1 MFSRV
6 FIFLIRAVYICYQIC
21 AADDYIGQM
30 TANNTEQCQMYLSDT
45 ALHKVSYAN
54 EVVMTG
60 SVLLSS
66 GTWNA
71 TNIYQLENAIKRWPC
86 FDILNTTQRLENST
100 ADIKTVLCFK
110 FGTSRLQRIATSLEC
125 NPQAVIRIGTS
136 GMVTM
141 LSPNTTVCYES
152 NPVLKCTFGE
162 ATDRAN
168 WYIFH
173 NDQLVELYPG
183 TVVQLDNNCTTPE
196 YNSCTTLTLMKVT
209 GAWAGIY
216 ECGLTKGSLSY
227 AARTH
232 LSVALLPDV
241 ITIVTSP
248 LTADCSQQQTGSVN
262 INISITIPQSTE
274 SYEVWWSYN
283 GTVEN
288 PLNNIS
294 YNDSLVYTFT
304 APISCQ
310 KTSDAQYVDVT
321 FENTKGQERSTT
333 VDIPVI
339 YADSIFCDENVT
351 DGDIWPKT
359 PAGATVINRTCPEGR
374 VGYKSCTCDGPAWQ
388 PVFDYCV
395 NQQLNTLLN
404 SAESFLQ
411 GLGATQERAMNIFQE
426 LMNNSAS
433 ASSDNIA
440 DITASINILTV
451 MANAS
456 NNIAFQEEVL
466 PNFINAASN
475 LLSKTWNAVN
485 TSTLYSM
492 SSDFLQALEVLMKNI
507 KFNTSQ
513 GVNSTNLQLKFC
525 SSSECNLSLFDVGV
539 NMNKTNGALKTVAVK
554 NLTDRLRNIYSNMT
568 PTSLLLLATLQ
579 DNNDRLIKIRLDF
592 PNNQLNITE
601 ALCVFWNTTAG
612 NWSDEGCTVITS
624 DENHTLCECN
634 HLTSFSLLI
643 FNDEK
648 TSYEKFKFT
657 LTLDIITNVG
667 LGVSIC
673 CLLIFLI
680 IESLVWS
687 AVVETN
693 LSHFR
698 HTAMVNIA
706 TFLLLA
712 DVSFLASTSPD
723 VLSETWCLVLTVC
736 KHLFYLAMFCWMLC
750 LSVMLVHQLTFVFS
764 PLRKRVF
771 MFFSSFVGYVCP
783 VLIVGSSYVYTYYTN
798 RPYYDKKTC
807 WLVFERLMEGSIHA
821 FLLPVGTVILTNLI
835 FMVIVIVTLVKSSIP
850 DNNKAD
856 DKGTAKSIL
865 KVVVILTPVF
875 GVTWIFGFIQLVLD
889 QDTPMYTAVEFCFTI
904 LNSFEGVFILLTGCL
919 TEQKVRDKLRIL
931 MAKSKE
937 KSDTMKNLTSAT
949 DPNVKDQY

>member
-1 MFSRV
+1 
-6 FIFLIRAVYICYQIC
+6 
-21 AADDYIGQM
+21 
-30 TANNTEQCQMYLSDT
+30 
-45 ALHKVSYAN
+45 
-54 EVVMTG
+54 
-60 SVLLSS
+60 
-66 GTWNA
+66 
-71 TNIYQLENAIKRWPC
+71 
-86 FDILNTTQRLENST
+86 
-100 ADIKTVLCFK
+100 
-110 FGTSRLQRIATSLEC
+110 
-125 NPQAVIRIGTS
+125 
-136 GMVTM
+136 MVTM

-288 PLNNIS
+288 PLNNTS

-310 KTSDAQYVDVT
+310 KTSDAQSVNVT
-321 FENTKGQERSTT
+321 FKNTKGQERSTT

-339 YADSIFCDENVT
+339 YADSIFCDEVVT
-351 DGDIWPKT
+351 VGDLWPKT

-395 NQQLNTLLN
+395 NKQLNILSN
-404 SAESFLQ
+404 SAQSFLQ
-411 GLGATQERAMNIFQE
+411 GLGATQERAMNIFQG

-451 MANAS
+451 MADAS
-456 NNIAFQEEVL
+456 NNIALQEEVL

-475 LLSKTWNAVN
+475 LLSKTWNVVN

-492 SSDFLQALEVLMKNI
+492 SSDYLQSLEVLMKNI

-525 SSSECNLSLFDVGV
+525 SSSECHVSVFDVGV
-539 NMNKTNGALKTVAVK
+539 NMNKTNGTLKTVAVK

-568 PTSLLLLATLQ
+568 PTSLLLLATLE
-579 DNNDRLIKIRLDF
+579 DNNDPSVKIRLEF
-592 PNNQLNITE
+592 PNDHLNNTK

-612 NWSDEGCTVITS
+612 NWSDVGCTVMNTS
-624 DENHTLCECN
+624 DENHAVCECT
-634 HLTSFSLLI
+634 HLTSFSMLMSKG
-643 FNDEK
+643 EVPASSK
-648 TSYEKFKFT
+648 V
-657 LTLDIITNVG
+657 LDIITNVG

-687 AVVETN
+687 AVVKTN
-693 LSHFR
+693 LLHFR

-706 TFLLLA
+706 VFLLLA
-712 DVSFLASTSPD
+712 DVSILASTSPD
-723 VLSETWCLVLTVC
+723 ILSETWCLVLTIC

-750 LSVMLVHQLTFVFS
+750 LSVMLVHQLIFVFS
-764 PLRKRVF
+764 PLRKKVF
-771 MFFSSFVGYVCP
+771 MIFSSFVGYVCP
-783 VLIVGSSYVYTYYTN
+783 VLIVGSSYLHAYYKK
-798 RPYYDKKTC
+798 RDYYHKETC
-807 WLVFERLMEGSIHA
+807 WLVYERVMEGSIHA

-835 FMVIVIVTLVKSSIP
+835 FMGIVIATLVKSP
-850 DNNKAD
+850 VPNGNKTVNEE
-856 DKGTAKSIL
+856 TAKNIL
-865 KVVVILTPVF
+865 KVVAILTPVF

-889 QDTPMYTAVEFCFTI
+889 QKAPMYTAVEFCFTI

-919 TEQKVRDKLRIL
+919 TEQNVRDKLKIL

-937 KSDTMKNLTSAT
+937 KSDTKDLISAT

>member
-1 MFSRV
+1 
-6 FIFLIRAVYICYQIC
+6 
-21 AADDYIGQM
+21 
-30 TANNTEQCQMYLSDT
+30 
-45 ALHKVSYAN
+45 
-54 EVVMTG
+54 
-60 SVLLSS
+60 
-66 GTWNA
+66 
-71 TNIYQLENAIKRWPC
+71 
-86 FDILNTTQRLENST
+86 
-100 ADIKTVLCFK
+100 
-110 FGTSRLQRIATSLEC
+110 
-125 NPQAVIRIGTS
+125 
-136 GMVTM
+136 M
-141 LSPNTTVCYES
+141 LSPNTTVSYGS
-152 NPVLKCTFGE
+152 SPVLKCTFEE

-168 WYIFH
+168 WYISH

-183 TVVQLDNNCTTPE
+183 TVVQLDNNCTTPK
-196 YNSCTTLTLMKVT
+196 YNSCTTLTLKNVT
-209 GAWAGIY
+209 GAWAGTY
-216 ECGLTKGSLSY
+216 ECGFTSGSVRHT
-227 AARTH
+227 ARTH

-288 PLNNIS
+288 PLNNTS

-310 KTSDAQYVDVT
+310 KTSDAQYVNVT
-321 FENTKGQERSTT
+321 FKNTKGQERSTT

-339 YADSIFCDENVT
+339 YADSIFCDEVVT
-351 DGDIWPKT
+351 VGDLWPKT

-395 NQQLNTLLN
+395 NKELNTLLN
-404 SAESFLQ
+404 SSENFLQ
-411 GLGATQERAMNIFQE
+411 GLGATQERAMKIFQG

-440 DITASINILTV
+440 DITASINILTI

-456 NNIAFQEEVL
+456 NNIALQEEVL

-475 LLSKTWNAVN
+475 LLSKTWNVVN
-485 TSTLYSM
+485 TSTLHSM
-492 SSDFLQALEVLMKNI
+492 SSDYLQSLEVLMKNI

-525 SSSECNLSLFDVGV
+525 SSSECNLSVFDVGV
-539 NMNKTNGALKTVAVK
+539 NMNKTNGTLKTVAVK

-568 PTSLLLLATLQ
+568 PTSLLLLATLE
-579 DNNDRLIKIRLDF
+579 DNNDPSVKIRLEF
-592 PNNQLNITE
+592 PNDQLKNTE
-601 ALCVFWNTTAG
+601 ALCVFWNTTRKD
-612 NWSDEGCTVITS
+612 WSDEGCSVDTS
-624 DENHTLCECN
+624 YETQTLCQCN

-643 FNDEK
+643 FNNEK
-648 TSYEKFKFT
+648 IIYGKSNLKFT
-657 LTLDIITNVG
+657 VTLDIITNVG

-687 AVVETN
+687 AVVKTN
-693 LSHFR
+693 LLHFR

-706 TFLLLA
+706 VFLLLA

-723 VLSETWCLVLTVC
+723 NLSETWCLVLTVC

-750 LSVMLVHQLTFVFS
+750 LSVMLVHQLMFVFS

-771 MFFSSFVGYVCP
+771 IVFSSFVGYVCP
-783 VLIVGSSYVYTYYTN
+783 VLIVGSSYLHAYYKK
-798 RPYYDKKTC
+798 RDYYDEETC
-807 WLVFERLMEGSIHA
+807 WLVYESLMEGSIHA

-835 FMVIVIVTLVKSSIP
+835 FMGIVIATLVKSP
-850 DNNKAD
+850 VPNGNKTVNEE
-856 DKGTAKSIL
+856 TAKNIL
-865 KVVVILTPVF
+865 KVVAILTPVF
-875 GVTWIFGFIQLVLD
+875 GVTWIFGFIQLMLD
-889 QDTPMYTAVEFCFTI
+889 QKTPMYTVVEFCFTI

-919 TEQKVRDKLRIL
+919 TEQKIQDELKIL
-931 MAKSKE
+931 MAKSK
-937 KSDTMKNLTSAT
+937 SDTLKNLISAT